1 MKRLIFIGLAFCLIA
16 AFSGCSSTTRATE
29 SPQKEAGTEL
39 VPSVSSR
46 RETTTLSSGE
56 QQQGARIE
64 FVTREHKMER
74 VIVSGGYLYRL
85 PEISPETLVR
95 EVPAGSQGMIYG
107 KREINGRQWA
117 KVTTRDGLT
126 GWYTVPDSAEKAAD
140 GSGEGAAGLE
150 ETDKVYRSTYP
161 QVAGGVPPEV
171 QNRINAALNEY
182 LEAYRFVTGPV
193 GSNLTCRVTY
203 NRKNLLSLVFSGP
216 PIYFR
221 SYPVSVIN
229 DSAAWDRL
237 RRYMFLSPLWGGSDP
252 DLMTAA
258 VTDIQYGM
266 VFDLRTGQR
275 LSTADFIGSGQD
287 GTVRQMLATL
297 GDTAELDPENF
308 YVDEKGQLFLLASR
322 QEPEPGRVPLDLSA
336 LVDRNY

>member
-1 MKRLIFIGLAFCLIA
+1 M
-16 AFSGCSSTTRATE
+16 
-29 SPQKEAGTEL
+29 
-39 VPSVSSR
+39 
-46 RETTTLSSGE
+46 
-56 QQQGARIE
+56 
-64 FVTREHKMER
+64 
-74 VIVSGGYLYRL
+74 
-85 PEISPETLVR
+85 
-95 EVPAGSQGMIYG
+95 
-107 KREINGRQWA
+107 
-117 KVTTRDGLT
+117 
-126 GWYTVPDSAEKAAD
+126 
-140 GSGEGAAGLE
+140 
-150 ETDKVYRSTYP
+150 
-161 QVAGGVPPEV
+161 
-171 QNRINAALNEY
+171 
-182 LEAYRFVTGPV
+182 

-297 GDTAELDPENF
+297 DSPLALLEQLLAELDPENF